1 MREYRSYSCPKAAR
15 SPSRAAAT
23 HIASSEISDANCS
36 LTGPGSRPAASRS
49 LLSPD
54 LAMRKIPTIMID
66 VGRAG
71 SVNNSRLVGNP
82 ETEVSHTTSES
93 IVNRRAA
100 AGAADK
106 PTKNPLKPLRN
117 LVLESVEEKRGCF

>member
-1 MREYRSYSCPKAAR
+1 MSAIPKLWARLTRSVR
-15 SPSRAAAT
+15 RA
-23 HIASSEISDANCS
+23 SG
-36 LTGPGSRPAASRS
+36 L
-49 LLSPD
+49 
-54 LAMRKIPTIMID
+54 
-66 VGRAG
+66 V
-71 SVNNSRLVGNP
+71 LVGNQ

-106 PTKNPLKPLRN
+106 PTKNFLKPLRN

>member
-1 MREYRSYSCPKAAR
+1 MLGSLACSESNFQIEFGYRWMTIELITKGPLLKAC
-15 SPSRAAAT
+15 
-23 HIASSEISDANCS
+23 I
-36 LTGPGSRPAASRS
+36 
-49 LLSPD
+49 
-54 LAMRKIPTIMID
+54 
-66 VGRAG
+66 
-71 SVNNSRLVGNP
+71 VGNP